1 MATDTQ
7 STRQSQE
14 FKNKMK
20 VSNPLN
26 DIAANLGV
34 TPKVLTQLA
43 TGDDQE
49 FRELVRGIFSILP
62 EDEVA
67 MVATD
72 PSINADF
79 LDYLVRLF
87 EDNHRILG
95 TILYNPSSSEQ
106 TRLEILEKFSEE
118 TVFSI
123 ARDAEAPP
131 HVLQLISDSYKASS
145 EILALLL
152 ANPSTPDA
160 LKESIITESSE
171 EIAGTSVV
179 EGRILELEEFAPE
192 EDEFEDDK
200 ETSVVE
206 ASRDGNAVDAK
217 IALCVDKLYDIN
229 TDIVSEFIKKA
240 RAEIV
245 KRLRL
250 MAKANRLILKTIVK
264 NPSLSIEELERIDL
278 DMFASLLKKLPEDI
292 DDKTVLKLLKKS
304 RRVQSK

>member
-1 MATDTQ
+1 MESDTQ
-7 STRQSQE
+7 QFKQSQG

-79 LDYLVRLF
+79 LDYLARLF

-95 TILYNPSSSEQ
+95 TILYNPSSSKE
-106 TRLEILEKFSEE
+106 TREAVLKKFPEE
-118 TVFSI
+118 TIVSI
-123 ARDAEAPP
+123 VRDVETPP
-131 HVLQLISDSYKASS
+131 HVLEMISDCCQSSS

-152 ANPSTPDA
+152 ANPSTPEA
-160 LKESIITESSE
+160 LKESIIAESSA
-171 EIAGTSVV
+171 EIAELSAEVGT
-179 EGRILELEEFAPE
+179 LELEEFAPE
-192 EDEFEDDK
+192 EDEFED
-200 ETSVVE
+200 EEMPVVE
-206 ASRDGNAVDAK
+206 GSRDGNAVDAK
-217 IALCVDKLYDIN
+217 ITLCVDKLYDIN

-250 MAKANRLILKTIVK
+250 MAKANRLVLKTIVR

-278 DMFASLLKKLPEDI
+278 DMFASLLKKLP
-292 DDKTVLKLLKKS
+292 DDVDDQTVLKLLKKS
-304 RRVQSK
+304 RRVKSK